1 MNKKM
6 HHIYTNKSNNYIKSN
21 NCYKIP
27 ASPINVTTIYGT
39 IVLVEAFSI
48 EEENGWSTTSRVEVG
63 GVGGGGWSTL
73 WGETSSGWGEG
84 GGGGVVP
91 VEAPP

>member
-48 EEENGWSTTSRVEVG
+48 EEENG
-63 GVGGGGWSTL
+63 
-73 WGETSSGWGEG
+73 
-84 GGGGVVP
+84 
-91 VEAPP
+91 